1 MINDF
6 MSSSAMTTIRRAGVR
21 GSDLAA
27 SLVGDQRGGVA
38 SLIGLSIIPVAL
50 TLGLAIDGGL
60 AYSAKNKLQGAI
72 DAAALAAARAASTEN
87 ADVRA
92 DARMFFD
99 ANYPDGFLG
108 GELKSFDP
116 RFDEESGEI
125 TIDAAF
131 EIPTAFM
138 QLAGLPTVT
147 VAASTAAQQQLSGIE
162 LAMVLD
168 VTGSMGDPDPSG
180 GTKIQALKDAS
191 ETLLNVIYGEN
202 ETVKD
207 VSISVVPYT
216 TSVNLG
222 ADRTGVLT
230 GFNAADF
237 GADGWKGCVEARAE
251 PFDQDD
257 TPPSEEAFTA
267 LLWPEVVDD
276 PRTRVF
282 EPGFNPAND
291 PNRFCLDNEVLPLT
305 AEKSTVADHIDGL
318 VARGGTLTSV
328 GFNWG
333 WRTISPRWQGEWG
346 PDSDP
351 VAYDHP
357 TIGKA
362 IIFMTDGR
370 ADLPRARDPFFYSAY
385 GFLQDQ
391 RLGSS
396 NDTGAEAEVN
406 QRLLAT
412 CELAKREGIE
422 VYTVMFALN
431 NPVIEQNYRA
441 CASSEEHFFDA
452 PNGEVLEAAFREIA
466 GQLTSLRLTQ

>member
-1 MINDF
+1 MLNHLP
-6 MSSSAMTTIRRAGVR
+6 TPPTLRRNAVDR
-21 GSDLAA
+21 SLA
-27 SLVGDQRGGVA
+27 SFKRDQKGGVA
-38 SLIGLSIIPVAL
+38 SLVGLSIVPLAL
-50 TLGLAIDGGL
+50 ALGLAVDGGL
-60 AYSAKNKLQGAI
+60 AYTAQNKLQGAI
-72 DAAALAAARAASTEN
+72 DAAALAAARVASADE
-87 ADVRA
+87 ADVQA

-99 ANYPDGFLG
+99 ANYPDDFLG
-108 GELKSFDP
+108 GRLS
-116 RFDEESGEI
+116 RFNPVYDEETGEI
-125 TIDAAF
+125 TIDAAV
-131 EIPTAFM
+131 EIPTTFM
-138 QLAGLPTVT
+138 QIAGKTSVT
-147 VAASTAAQQQLSGIE
+147 VAAATAAQQQLSGIE

-180 GTKIQALKDAS
+180 GTKLDALKNAS
-191 ETLLNVIYGEN
+191 ETLLDVIYGEE

-216 TSVNLG
+216 TEVNLG
-222 ADRTGVLT
+222 AGRTDLLA
-230 GFNAADF
+230 GFDAAAF

-276 PRTRVF
+276 PSTRAF

-291 PNRFCLDNEVLPLT
+291 PNRFCPDSEVLPLT
-305 AEKSTVADHIDGL
+305 AERSVVADHIDGF
-318 VARGGTLTSV
+318 VARGGTLTNV

-333 WRTISPRWQGEWG
+333 WRTISPRWQGKWG
-346 PDSDP
+346 ADADP

-370 ADLPRARDPFFYSAY
+370 ADLPRRNGPLFYSAY
-385 GFLQDQ
+385 GFLQDE

-396 NDTGAEAEVN
+396 NDAAAEIEVN
-406 QRLLAT
+406 RRLLAS
-412 CELAKREGIE
+412 CELAKEEGIE

-431 NPVIEQNYRA
+431 DAVIEQNYRA
-441 CASSEEHFFDA
+441 CASSEDHFFDA
-452 PNGEVLEAAFREIA
+452 PNGEVLEDAFREIA